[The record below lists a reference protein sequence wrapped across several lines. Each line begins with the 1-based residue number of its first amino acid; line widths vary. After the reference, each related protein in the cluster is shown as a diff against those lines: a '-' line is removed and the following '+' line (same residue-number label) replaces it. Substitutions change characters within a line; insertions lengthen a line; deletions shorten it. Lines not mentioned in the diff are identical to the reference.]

1 MLEVLWSS
9 ILSSIAPDGHKYL
22 LVKKGKEI
30 EIGWGSKKEG
40 RKERGR
46 ERKWKGD
53 RKTSFSQG
61 MQLKTL
67 ILMVRLH
74 MVVKKASRLSVSLC
88 SLKGLLFQLWVSHI
102 TFEVSFSLL

>member
-30 EIGWGSKKEG
+30 EIGWEARKKG
-40 RKERGR
+40 GKKGR

-53 RKTSFSQG
+53 RERHHFSRG
-61 MQLKTL
+61 T
-67 ILMVRLH
+67 
-74 MVVKKASRLSVSLC
+74 VKNFNPHDKVAYRC
-88 SLKGLLFQLWVSHI
+88 
-102 TFEVSFSLL
+102 